1 MEREPP
7 VSSCSKILTT
17 SGNQVDEC
25 NFPGLHEYEIKL
37 KERQISWQL
46 HLYYW
51 PIKHRRRAATPAGKS
66 CWFCSSGS
74 REEGERPHGASLV
87 PSSLLLLIFGYC
99 TDKLHQQLVMPRY
112 MAGLCH
118 CG

>member
-1 MEREPP
+1 MAP
-7 VSSCSKILTT
+7 VQLNCGISK
-17 SGNQVDEC
+17 
-25 NFPGLHEYEIKL
+25 YEIKL